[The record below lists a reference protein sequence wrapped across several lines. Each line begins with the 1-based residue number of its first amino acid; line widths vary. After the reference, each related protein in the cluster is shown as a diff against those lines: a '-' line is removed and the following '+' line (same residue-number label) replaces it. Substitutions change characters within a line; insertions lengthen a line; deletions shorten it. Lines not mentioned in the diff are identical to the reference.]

1 MEEQVQTLME
11 AMVILVQMEE
21 EAAVEV
27 EHKMLQHHLIMV
39 QVMVAM
45 EEMVFVF

>member
-1 MEEQVQTLME
+1 MQTLME

-21 EAAVEV
+21 GVEVEV

-39 QVMVAM
+39 QVMAVM